1 MSSFFLT
8 LAWQGLRTTFF
19 RGGRCGR
26 LLTNFL
32 KLYGED
38 NVRLSLE
45 DDRKDE
51 EYLGRPWGVV
61 DPDHPATLSTQSQS
75 ETQQNQVSSRQ
86 ALKGPHIN

>member
-8 LAWQGLRTTFF
+8 LAWQGLRTTFSVVE
-19 RGGRCGR
+19 GVEW

-38 NVRLSLE
+38 DVRLSME

-51 EYLGRPWGVV
+51 EYLGRRGRRRDSW
-61 DPDHPATLSTQSQS
+61 
-75 ETQQNQVSSRQ
+75 
-86 ALKGPHIN
+86 